1 MIVKRIH
8 VNRSISIVPMRI
20 AICGFR
26 IGALAVRS
34 HNLALIVWRP
44 GTVAATAG
52 KLSAGRSSFVSPRG
66 IFGQDLTNF
75 RDVTSCR

>member
-44 GTVAATAG
+44 GMVAATAG
-52 KLSAGRSSFVSPRG
+52 KLSAGPILLRESSG
-66 IFGQDLTNF
+66 NF
-75 RDVTSCR
+75 WAGSN